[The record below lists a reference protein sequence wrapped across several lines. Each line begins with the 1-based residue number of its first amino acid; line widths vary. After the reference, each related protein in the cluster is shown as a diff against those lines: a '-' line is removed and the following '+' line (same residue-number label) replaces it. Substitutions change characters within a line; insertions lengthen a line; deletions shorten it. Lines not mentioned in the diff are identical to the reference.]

1 VAEER
6 KKKPEELVEFF
17 QPARPPAE
25 LGPDVFDILA
35 PLPQESGLVPISPFE
50 VLPVEAPQAFP
61 ILEPPPFVE
70 LEPFRR
76 PEPPPPTPRVRSEP
90 REAPRGLPPIDWL
103 DRVFD
108 LERLWRT
115 VRRDRRDPE
124 FVRAVERTERGGSLP
139 EIPLLLVADREEGA
153 EEKVADFLGIRRE
166 DVRRLEREGRDPWR
180 ELLNP
185 TLYEVER
192 GLTWVQPDDLP
203 GIVVFGVNDVGEFGL
218 VYREESGEI

>member
-1 VAEER
+1 MPEEP

-17 QPARPPAE
+17 RPARPPAE
-25 LGPDVFDILA
+25 VGPDVFDILG
-35 PLPQESGLVPISPFE
+35 PPSESGLVPAAPFE
-50 VLPVEAPQAFP
+50 VLLPAQAPEAFP

-76 PEPPPPTPRVRSEP
+76 PEPSPVRREA
-90 REAPRGLPPIDWL
+90 REAPRGLPPLEWL

-115 VRRDRRDPE
+115 IRRDRKDPE
-124 FVRAVERTERGGSLP
+124 FVRAVKRTERGGPLP
-139 EIPLLLVADREEGA
+139 EIPLLMVADREEGA
-153 EEKVADFLGIRRE
+153 EERVADFLGIRRE
-166 DVRRLEREGRDPWR
+166 DLRRVEREGRDPWR

-192 GLTWVQPDDLP
+192 GLTWAQPDDLP
-203 GIVVFGVNDVGEFGL
+203 GIVVFGVNDQGEFGL

>member
-1 VAEER
+1 MAEER
-6 KKKPEELVEFF
+6 KKRPEELVEFF

-35 PLPQESGLVPISPFE
+35 PPPSGLAPVSPFE
-50 VLPVEAPQAFP
+50 VLPVQAPVEFP
-61 ILEPPPFVE
+61 ILEPPPIVE

-76 PEPPPPTPRVRSEP
+76 REPPPREIRPEP
-90 REAPRGLPPIDWL
+90 HEAPRGLPPIEWL
-103 DRVFD
+103 DRIFD

-115 VRRDRRDPE
+115 IRRDRKDPG
-124 FVRAVERTERGGSLP
+124 FVRAVRRTEEGGPLP
-139 EIPLLLVADREEGA
+139 EIPLFLVADREEGA
-153 EEKVADFLGIRRE
+153 EEKVANFLGIRRE
-166 DVRRLEREGRDPWR
+166 DVRRLEMEGRDPWK

-192 GLTWVQPDDLP
+192 GLTWAQPDDLP
-203 GIVVFGVNDVGEFGL
+203 GNLVFGVNDAGEFGL